1 HGSVESVFNEENL
14 KKAYGDTI
22 FIGEGGTA

>member
-1 HGSVESVFNEENL
+1 SVESVFNEENL

-22 FIGEGGTA
+22 FIGERE

>member
-22 FIGEGGTA
+22 FIGEGE